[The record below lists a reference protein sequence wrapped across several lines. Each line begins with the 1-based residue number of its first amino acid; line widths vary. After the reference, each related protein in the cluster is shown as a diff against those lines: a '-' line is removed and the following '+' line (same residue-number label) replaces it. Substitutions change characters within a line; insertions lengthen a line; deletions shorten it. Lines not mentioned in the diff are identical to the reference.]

1 MTRSQKLWAQ
11 PFRTVRRLLRD
22 WSRKNFSVC
31 MAFRVRSVVRTG
43 LNETNPPRIRPRSS
57 TTRPR
62 IHYTHTNALPN
73 TPRPASSESKQ
84 RRSICIN
91 VGETKI
97 SPSLPAAQGAQH
109 PSHPPTEE
117 STYLVWFYETDS
129 AKFFSPPLL
138 KVYKK
143 TNSPSKTMHWFS
155 KLE

>member
-91 VGETKI
+91 VGETKFPLPCRLLEQ
-97 SPSLPAAQGAQH
+97 PSTPHTHRLKKVCIWCGSMRLIQPTF
-109 PSHPPTEE
+109 SHPH
-117 STYLVWFYETDS
+117 S
-129 AKFFSPPLL
+129 
-138 KVYKK
+138 
-143 TNSPSKTMHWFS
+143 
-155 KLE
+155 